1 MSKMPPNLNG
11 NALCAVAVMLF
22 VADFP
27 AAAGLLQRWGVVGL
41 IIVSNFVSLS
51 TLLLLMAF
59 LERNSKILALPQRK
73 GLIIRFIGFGFGS
86 MLLLIA
92 QPISKETI
100 AASAAAAMPIIA
112 VGLGVIMGDRRL
124 S

>member
-41 IIVSNFVSLS
+41 IIVRNFVSSS

-59 LERNSKILALPQRK
+59 LERNSKILALP
-73 GLIIRFIGFGFGS
+73 
-86 MLLLIA
+86 
-92 QPISKETI
+92 
-100 AASAAAAMPIIA
+100 
-112 VGLGVIMGDRRL
+112 
-124 S
+124 